1 MQERAGRYRPRRSI
15 LNRTVADISKQLR
28 DQEFRNI
35 ILKLKAGKT
44 LTARES
50 ALANEYAQEA
60 GGGKR
65 YLTGREI
72 GKLLGISRQA
82 GDMKVKQG
90 CLVRS
95 FDELVAWEAKRNDEG
110 RGGKSLNAVRQRK
123 LEIETER
130 LEFLFAIDRGEY
142 VSIAAIEEAGVAAG
156 AALSAELNLM
166 GNDLPGQLAGLD
178 ERQIRTRLLA
188 RVDEVLASFRKRMKD
203 LRSERKRNEP
213 DLQSP

>member
-1 MQERAGRYRPRRSI
+1 M
-15 LNRTVADISKQLR
+15 ADVEKQIR

-50 ALANEYAQEA
+50 RIANEYAQESS
-60 GGGKR
+60 GGSR

-72 GKLLGISRQA
+72 GKLLGVSRQA

-95 FDELVAWEAKRNDEG
+95 FEELVAWEEQRNEEG
-110 RGGKSLNAVRQRK
+110 RGGKGLNAIRQKK
-123 LEIETER
+123 LEIETKR
-130 LEFLFAIDRGEY
+130 LEFHFAIDRGEY
-142 VSIAAIEEAGVAAG
+142 ISKAAVEEGGLAAG
-156 AALSAELNLM
+156 AALAAELNAM
-166 GNDLPGQLAGLD
+166 ANDLPGQLIGLD

-188 RVDEVLASFRKRMKD
+188 RLNEVLDGFRNRMEE
-203 LRSERKRNEP
+203 LENAGRKRNRPALPEN
-213 DLQSP
+213 